1 MVPALW
7 ICGPTAVGKS
17 LVALQLAEEIEGE
30 IISVDSMQVY
40 RGMDIGTAKP
50 TAKERERVR
59 HHLLDVV
66 DLPGTFT
73 VADFLE
79 SAAQAEREVRS
90 RNKTPVY
97 CGGTGLYFKA
107 MSHGIGAG
115 PAPDE
120 KLRRE
125 LEEQTIEALLEE
137 VRARDEALWR
147 VLDRSNRRRVVR
159 AVEMLRL
166 SGKKVSESRSA
177 WGACSVANV
186 VAVGLRRTREEL
198 VQRIEH
204 RVREMFKA
212 GLVEEV
218 ERLAGSGLLQ
228 SATARQA
235 LGYRQ
240 VLEMKAAGKKATEM
254 EADVAL
260 RTRQFAKRQM
270 TWFRAMAGLEWIDW
284 ESGLTAREI
293 ASRMAAKWRLGSKHR
308 HESLS
313 QHL

>member
-17 LVALQLAEEIEGE
+17 LVALELAEEIEGE

-79 SAAQAEREVRS
+79 SVAQAEREVRS

-235 LGYRQ
+235 LGLPPGFGNEGGWKEGDGDGGGCGASDPAICEAADDMVPGHGRTGMDRLGKRIDGPRNR
-240 VLEMKAAGKKATEM
+240 LENGCEM
-254 EADVAL
+254 EAGF
-260 RTRQFAKRQM
+260 Q
-270 TWFRAMAGLEWIDW
+270 
-284 ESGLTAREI
+284 
-293 ASRMAAKWRLGSKHR
+293 ASS
-308 HESLS
+308 
-313 QHL
+313 